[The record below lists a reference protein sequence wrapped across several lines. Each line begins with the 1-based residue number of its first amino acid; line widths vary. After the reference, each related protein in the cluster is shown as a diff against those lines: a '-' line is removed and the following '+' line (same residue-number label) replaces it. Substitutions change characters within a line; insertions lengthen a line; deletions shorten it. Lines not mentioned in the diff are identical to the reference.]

1 MRIKP
6 TLLTC
11 VLAICLHALPSLHA
25 HAAEILQ
32 EEGPTRVVTGDWAVW
47 TTRGIAE
54 EPVPYRVPQL
64 LISAALDRC
73 KADDALPYAK
83 AIRAGIARYGWAQFE
98 QEPIGGSGT
107 KVQALVVSK
116 KAPVFHVRVFGDPDL
131 VASASANL
139 PDGPLQAMTFAVPER
154 LDRTVYRSFVSTE
167 QFVLYQEHFHKH
179 FHESVLNLDLQG
191 LQKVKEAHESG
202 KAALAVYETAEYFR
216 RKTEPAKLL
225 RKLATPGKVTTHPK
239 AEEICKHIFRYGDE
253 TVEMGDRMEW
263 RKNPTNNAELI
274 WGLNRHSIWVDLLEG
289 YIKTGN
295 EKYSREFCTQVVD
308 WIVENPAPPYSLTR
322 VATWRNLEAGYR
334 CAHTWPQTFYGF
346 LSSPN
351 FTPQAIQLMLA
362 SLWSH
367 GEYIMKFPAG
377 LRTPNNWS
385 IIDSTGLAAL
395 AMYFPDLRGSDEWLK
410 TGFDRLEHQ
419 LRLQVYPDGAQYEL
433 TTGYHTAC
441 LRSFDTICQLA
452 RDTGTDLS
460 AGFRDGLESMYE
472 YLMWVA
478 KPNGYV
484 PTVND
489 TSPFSIRPLL
499 EEGAERFSR
508 DDMLYVATNGEHGTP
523 PERTSRALPYAGQL
537 VMRSGWDNDALY
549 LFFDAGPYGVSHQ
562 HEDKLNIDVSAFG
575 RDLLSDPGRYRYVP
589 DKWRAYMLS
598 TAAHSTVMVDG
609 LSQSRL
615 DLKETYTAPAD
626 LKHGTFPTGISW
638 HSEAG
643 FDYARGQY
651 TEGYGPDHVPVTHE
665 RHIFLKKP
673 EYWVV
678 VDYVTGDGQHTVE
691 SLFHFV
697 PSPVE
702 LGPEQLTAVTDNP
715 NEPNLL
721 IAAAPQEGLSASL
734 VEGQEDPVQ
743 GWSALS
749 PGKPQPSPVLI
760 YRFQRPLPVTLAYVL
775 LPYQGSRRPAVS
787 ISQQHDTGEVK
798 LTVRPEKALEDVLV
812 LRLDTDIRSSTLGIP
827 PGKIGTF
834 TRTKNGNV
842 TESCTWAAQD

>member
-1 MRIKP
+1 
-6 TLLTC
+6 
-11 VLAICLHALPSLHA
+11 
-25 HAAEILQ
+25 
-32 EEGPTRVVTGDWAVW
+32 VVSGDWAVW
-47 TTRGIAE
+47 TTRGIE
-54 EPVPYRVPQL
+54 EKPTPYRVRQL
-64 LISAALDRC
+64 LISAALERC
-73 KADDALPYAK
+73 KADDALPYANT
-83 AIRAGIARYGWAQFE
+83 IREGIARYGWAQFE

-107 KVQALVVSK
+107 KIQALVVSK
-116 KAPVFHVRVFGDPDL
+116 DAPVFRVRVFHDPDL
-131 VASASANL
+131 VASATANL
-139 PDGPLQAMTFAVPER
+139 PDGPLQIITFTVPER
-154 LDRTVYRSFVSTE
+154 LDRTVYRSFISAE

-179 FHESVLNLDLQG
+179 FHESVLNLDLPG
-191 LQKVKEAHESG
+191 FEKVKGAYESG

-225 RKLATPGKVTTHPK
+225 RKPATPHETTTEPK
-239 AEEICKHIFRYGDE
+239 AEEICQHIFRYGDE

-289 YIKTGN
+289 YLKTGN

-395 AMYFPDLRGSDEWLK
+395 AMYFPELRGSDEWLK

-441 LRSFDTICQLA
+441 LRSFDTIYQLA
-452 RDTGTDLS
+452 RDTGTELPS
-460 AGFRDGLESMYE
+460 GFRDGLESMYE

-489 TSPFSIRPLL
+489 TSPFSARALL

-508 DDMLYVATNGEHGTP
+508 NDMLYVATNGERGTP
-523 PERTSRALPYAGQL
+523 PARTSCALPYAGQL
-537 VMRSGWDNDALY
+537 VMRSGWDKDALY

-562 HEDKLNIDVSAFG
+562 HEDKLNIDVCAFG
-575 RDLLSDPGRYRYVP
+575 RDFLSDPGRYRYVP

-609 LSQSRL
+609 LGQSRL
-615 DLKETYTAPAD
+615 DLRKTYTAPAH
-626 LKHGTFPTGISW
+626 LEHEALPPGIAW
-638 HSEAG
+638 HSEAE

-651 TEGYGPDHVPVTHE
+651 ADGYGPEHLRVTHE
-665 RHIFLKKP
+665 RHIFFKKP

-678 VDYVTGDGQHTVE
+678 VDYITGDGEHTVE

-697 PSPVE
+697 PGSVK
-702 LGPEQLTAVTDNP
+702 LDPEELTAVTDNRD
-715 NEPNLL
+715 EANLL
-721 IAAAPQEGLSASL
+721 IAAAAKEGLSATV
-734 VEGQEDPVQ
+734 VEGQEEPVQ
-743 GWSALS
+743 GWSALA
-749 PGKPQPSPVLI
+749 PGEPQPSPTVI
-760 YRFQRPLPVTLAYVL
+760 YRIERPLPLTLAYMLV
-775 LPYQGSRRPAVS
+775 PYQGSRRPALS
-787 ISQQHDTGEVK
+787 ISQEDVPGEVK
-798 LTVRPEKALEDVLV
+798 LTVRSGEALEDVLV
-812 LRLDTDIRSSTLGIP
+812 LKLDTQVPSSTFGIP
-827 PGKIGTF
+827 PGKIAKF
-834 TRTKNGNV
+834 TRTTEGKV
-842 TESCTWAAQD
+842 TETYTWAAQD